1 MSDFE
6 RNRELLISSD
16 VSRVPGL
23 EFPFGVEFK
32 LLVGH
37 LSWLGTRDFK

>member
-1 MSDFE
+1 M
-6 RNRELLISSD
+6 NRELLMSSD

-32 LLVGH
+32 LLVRH
-37 LSWLGTRDFK
+37 LSWLGTRDFE